1 MNEKEAKSILQNINW
16 NLESAI
22 EYFYSQEFEVSPVSV
37 PSTKS
42 DLIESL
48 FAKYK
53 NSDSDCIEREGI
65 QSFCDDLRIDPLD
78 PVILV
83 FAYHCKAETMGI
95 FKKSEFINGLKALN
109 CDTIEKL
116 QSKISELRQNYTD
129 PKFFKQVYVYIFL
142 FSREVGC
149 RSLNLDVAVS
159 LWRLLLS
166 EKFPMVNRWIEFL
179 EGRAKKHDISKDTW
193 DMLLDFMEI
202 THKSGIEAYDPYGSW
217 PTLIDEFVES
227 LR

>member
-1 MNEKEAKSILQNINW
+1 MNEKEAKNILQNINW

-22 EYFYSQEFEVSPVSV
+22 EYFFAQEIEPSPVPVSSV
-37 PSTKS
+37 KS

-48 FAKYK
+48 FNKYR
-53 NSDSDCIEREGI
+53 NSNSDCIEPEGI
-65 QSFCDDLRIDPLD
+65 QLFCDDLRIDPLD

-83 FAYHCKAETMGI
+83 FAFYCKAEIMGV
-95 FKKSEFINGLKALN
+95 FKKAEFVAGLKALN

-116 QSKISELRQNYTD
+116 QSKVPELRQSLAD
-129 PKFFKQVYVYIFL
+129 PKAFKQVYAYVFL

-149 RSLNLDVAVS
+149 RSLSLDAAVS
-159 LWRLLLS
+159 LWRLLLAD
-166 EKFPMVNRWIEFL
+166 KFPMVNRWIEFL
-179 EGRAKKHDISKDTW
+179 EGRTKKHDISKDTW
-193 DMLLDFMEI
+193 EMLLDFLEI
-202 THKSGIEAYDPYGSW
+202 IQKNGIEGYDPYGSW